1 MEGGTGLPRRL
12 ILHAMNHTRTWT
24 DLYGSVQAHFEGRAG
39 GHRWLVAAPPDLA
52 AHLPPQLAA
61 LDGKGLVNL
70 LVHDGLTPLLTA
82 LRDLEPRGVLVVAPR
97 ALGRGPAVTVPERRV
112 EDAGGAEYH
121 EGGEF
126 PAWRAALDEA
136 GEEGECAAASAVSSW
151 GVPVVVAAPGGVRA
165 ALEAWMDATPHG
177 R

>member
-1 MEGGTGLPRRL
+1 
-12 ILHAMNHTRTWT
+12 MNHTRTWT
-24 DLYGSVQAHFEGRAG
+24 DLYGSVQADFEGRAG

-52 AHLPPQLAA
+52 ERVPAQLEA
-61 LDGKGLVNL
+61 LGGKGLVRL

-97 ALGRGPAVTVPERRV
+97 ALAWGPAVTVPERRV
-112 EDAGGAEYH
+112 EDAGGAEYQ

-126 PAWRAALDEA
+126 PAWRAALDGA
-136 GEEGECAAASAVSSW
+136 GDEGECAAASAAAFLD
-151 GVPVVVAAPGGVRA
+151 VPVIVAAPEGVRG
-165 ALEAWMDATPHG
+165 ALEAWLDATPHG

>member
-1 MEGGTGLPRRL
+1 
-12 ILHAMNHTRTWT
+12 MNHTRTWT
-24 DLYGSVQAHFEGRAG
+24 DLYGSVQADFEGRAG

-52 AHLPPQLAA
+52 AAVPAQLEA
-61 LDGKGLVNL
+61 LGGKGLVRL

-97 ALGRGPAVTVPERRV
+97 ALTRGPAVTVPERRV
-112 EDAGGAEYH
+112 EDEGGAEYR

-126 PAWRAALDEA
+126 PAWRAALDRS
-136 GEEGECAAASAVSSW
+136 GEEGECPAASAAASLD
-151 GVPVVVAAPGGVRA
+151 VPVLVAAPDGVRL
-165 ALEAWMDATPHG
+165 ALEAWLDATPHG